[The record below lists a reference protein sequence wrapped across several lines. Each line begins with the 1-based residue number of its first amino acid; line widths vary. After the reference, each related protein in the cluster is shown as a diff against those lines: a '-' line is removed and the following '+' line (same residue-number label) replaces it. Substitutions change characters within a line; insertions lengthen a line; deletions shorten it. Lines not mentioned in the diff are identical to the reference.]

1 MEKRLVFT
9 VPPPSI
15 HFVAERTQDDP
26 TSFVRTST
34 SNIGSV
40 VIFWPT
46 TNVVQKYTL
55 VGTLDTAT
63 DEEEE
68 GEKDENEETETLQ
81 AEKLL
86 KMMCWEWTSPSAV
99 TVGCLNNAHVLLSVG
114 TCDGSCFVLNVFDGT
129 FKIEK

>member
-1 MEKRLVFT
+1 MFT

-63 DEEEE
+63 DEEEKE
-68 GEKDENEETETLQ
+68 ENEENEENEETEREQ
-81 AEKLL
+81 AEQKLL
-86 KMMCWEWTSPSAV
+86 KMMCWEWISPSAV
-99 TVGCLNNAHVLLSVG
+99 TVGCLNNVHVLLSIG

>member
-1 MEKRLVFT
+1 LEKRLVFT

-86 KMMCWEWTSPSAV
+86 KMMCWEWISPSAV
-99 TVGCLNNAHVLLSVG
+99 TVGCLNNVHVLLSVG